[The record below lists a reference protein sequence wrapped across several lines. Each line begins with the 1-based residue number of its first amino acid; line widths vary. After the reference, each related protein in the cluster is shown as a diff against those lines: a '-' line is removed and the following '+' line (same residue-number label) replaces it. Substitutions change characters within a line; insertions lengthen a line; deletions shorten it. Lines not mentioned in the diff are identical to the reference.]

1 MGGGVSLVKGVS
13 RSMIRFQE
21 EVDAREDREGAQ
33 GAAQSISQR
42 NRGTAAGSVK
52 NADSEKRMN
61 RIQLFEKVELRREG
75 SLQEMLQNNGLD
87 DLPETRNL
95 LMTSMHKFLFL
106 EQDLV
111 DDTKMKTLIRAF
123 QREEFE
129 GEETIITE
137 GESGSKL
144 YILEHGM
151 VEVFINGDR
160 VREMG
165 RGTIFGELAL
175 LYDAPRSATVRC
187 KKSDEHVVLWSL
199 SRDIFK
205 QVQIESTSAVQTQRA
220 RWLINSPDLA
230 VLGAIDLSRLVATLH
245 HQDYSAGSTLYKAD
259 MPSSEC
265 IVIEKG
271 QVGVYASAEIEA
283 MSPQEVDKA
292 LGIVRSRNTPQ
303 YFKGKSPTSPEIP
316 GKHVCDLGV
325 GCILGIDILRSKA
338 GLPSTWKWTG
348 NSAVVPFTAVA
359 TTDLHCL
366 IFTVEVFERLFGSV
380 VKVFKLEKNFSN
392 LASEPPP
399 QEIVFDATKFKV
411 KYVLGSGSFG
421 TVTMAEYRDGSPNPK
436 CYALKSLSK
445 AVIVETGQVR
455 HIIDE
460 RKLLSTMRSRFIL
473 KLYGAYQTPHQLI
486 MVTEV
491 LECGDLW
498 SVLYERSNNT
508 EKGLPPDLV
517 QFYTTILVL
526 GLSHIHE
533 KGIAYRDLKPENVM
547 VDNTGYLRIIDFG
560 FGKKIPFSTV
570 EWNGEVK
577 VHAKSFT
584 LCGTPGICS
593 LSF

>member
-1 MGGGVSLVKGVS
+1 MGGGVSLVRGVS
-13 RSMIRFQE
+13 RSMIGLRE
-21 EVDAREDREGAQ
+21 EVEARVDKDVDR
-33 GAAQSISQR
+33 GAALSISHR
-42 NRGTAAGSVK
+42 NRALAAGSMK

-75 SLQEMLQNNGLD
+75 SLQEMLQNNGLE
-87 DLPETRNL
+87 DLPETKSL
-95 LMTSMHKFLFL
+95 LMASMSKFLFL
-106 EQDLV
+106 EQDIV
-111 DDTKMKTLIRAF
+111 DDSKMKTLLRAF
-123 QREEFE
+123 QREQFE

-160 VREMG
+160 IREMG

-245 HQDYSAGSTLYKAD
+245 HQDYSAGTVLYKTEV
-259 MPSSEC
+259 PSSEC
-265 IVIEKG
+265 IIIEKG
-271 QVGVYASAEIEA
+271 HVGIYASEEIDA
-283 MSPQEVDKA
+283 LPPHEVDKA

-303 YFKGKSPTSPEIP
+303 FFKGKSLASAGIP
-316 GKHVCDLGV
+316 GRHVCDLGV

-338 GLPSTWKWTG
+338 GLPSSWRWTG
-348 NSAVVPFTAVA
+348 NGAVGPLTAVA

-366 IFTVEVFERLFGSV
+366 VFTVEVFERLFGSV
-380 VKVFKLEKNFSN
+380 FKIFKLERTFST
-392 LASEPPP
+392 LSSEPPS

-455 HIIDE
+455 HVIDE

-498 SVLYERSNNT
+498 SVLYERTNNT
-508 EKGLPPDLV
+508 EKGLSPDLV
-517 QFYTTILVL
+517 QFYSTILVL

-570 EWNGEVK
+570 EWNGELK

-584 LCGTPGICS
+584 LCGTPGKDI
-593 LSF
+593 